1 MDPSHEQIIDEVHEI
16 EQDVQQRKAATSQ
29 SWTVLF
35 THRPLFNRLWRASL
49 LQFMA
54 QMCGNV
60 SLKYYL
66 PTVLMGLGVPRKTT
80 LLIGGIELTIKIGF
94 TIVDTWL
101 VDHYGRRLTL
111 VASCLVMSIALMVCL
126 LLVTNTRLRL
136 TIRSSMELYPSHTQT
151 TSAMRPTTHALR
163 SYSSTRSHS
172 P

>member
-1 MDPSHEQIIDEVHEI
+1 MEPSHELIIDEVDLI
-16 EQDVQQRKAATSQ
+16 EQDVQRRKVATS
-29 SWTVLF
+29 SKWTVLF

-101 VDHYGRRLTL
+101 VDFYGRRLTL
-111 VASCLVMSIALMVCL
+111 VASCFVMSIALMVCCSV
-126 LLVTNTRLRL
+126 LV
-136 TIRSSMELYPSHTQT
+136 
-151 TSAMRPTTHALR
+151 
-163 SYSSTRSHS
+163 
-172 P
+172 